1 MPSPLTRANSCI
13 AAGADVG
20 QEDVL
25 LSPRGREKLEQP
37 TWLDPEATA
46 ASIDEHVADIR
57 TRLDK
62 EEGRTEGLDST
73 GKKVGVAALE
83 DKIIYDWHD
92 YLVVCMDFYLALGA
106 RSMHAKFSGAFSA
119 QHPSSG
125 SRRIDRCVRVLAV
138 LMSESGD
145 TDDGSHESKVW
156 QELQAM
162 DELKGQHE
170 ATRAAEAAKETPMKI
185 CWRSKSPGGGPGEH
199 AIG

>member
-37 TWLDPEATA
+37 SWLDPEATA

-73 GKKVGVAALE
+73 GNAEAARRVGKA
-83 DKIIYDWHD
+83 I
-92 YLVVCMDFYLALGA
+92 
-106 RSMHAKFSGAFSA
+106 
-119 QHPSSG
+119 
-125 SRRIDRCVRVLAV
+125 
-138 LMSESGD
+138 
-145 TDDGSHESKVW
+145 
-156 QELQAM
+156 
-162 DELKGQHE
+162 
-170 ATRAAEAAKETPMKI
+170 AEAAKEKQVSTVVFNRNGFLYHGRVKALADAA
-185 CWRSKSPGGGPGEH
+185 REAGLEF
-199 AIG
+199 